1 MDVLST
7 LSSSHTRIIE
17 LEFKG
22 HFSHDG
28 ELVERGELVST
39 FEELVLDIE
48 CVSKL
53 FNFCFKSQLK
63 LT

>member
-7 LSSSHTRIIE
+7 LSSSRTRIIE

-28 ELVERGELVST
+28 ELVERGEVVST
-39 FEELVLDIE
+39 FEELVHFNIFIQNDI
-48 CVSKL
+48 SKI
-53 FNFCFKSQLK
+53 NTWEPKK
-63 LT
+63 N